1 MGSETRPTR
10 RILNGEVDDER
21 QRGAKGKRRRYF
33 LAAFVRRAQDSA
45 LRRLHVHSL
54 RQPEAAHRPSNPRL
68 SLPVPAFMPLA
79 EELKHPGDVYT
90 GTSLSRSIVRAVKY
104 GCVVEGLAHAA

>member
-1 MGSETRPTR
+1 MGTETRPTC

-33 LAAFVRRAQDSA
+33 LSAVVRREQDSA

-54 RQPEAAHRPSNPRL
+54 RQPEAARRPSNLRL

-79 EELKHPGDVYT
+79 EELKHPGDYT
-90 GTSLSRSIVRAVKY
+90 GTSQSRSIVRPVKY
-104 GCVVEGLAHAA
+104 GCVVEGLAYAA